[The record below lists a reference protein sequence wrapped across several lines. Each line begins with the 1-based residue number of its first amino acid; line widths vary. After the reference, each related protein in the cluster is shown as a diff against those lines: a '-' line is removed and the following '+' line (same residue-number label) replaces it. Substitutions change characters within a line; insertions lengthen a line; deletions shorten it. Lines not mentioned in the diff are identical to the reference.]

1 VAGLTAVP
9 VCSGFTRAL
18 AAIAASAPVILGSAG
33 PAGASTGEAARQFP
47 VSPGAVAGPPVFAPP
62 CSAAT
67 GFSSNHPPP
76 DFGPGGC
83 AGYVASGHDFRYA
96 QAIITVPPAS
106 VITSDVTAPILYVGL
121 ISSDAM
127 AITGLV
133 TCTAF
138 LAAFGSP
145 GPDCAPVDGTPPV
158 DYLAFGAVV
167 TNNGASVQAESVSLA
182 STAPGD
188 GVAVAVYA
196 SAGGAAHFTITL
208 PGGAATSFQLPSAG
222 TLNAVFGHAVA
233 LVDYLASPP
242 GSHPTPPVPVPGPA
256 PGPVDLRITQFQRG
270 GWTTTGGARGTFT
283 GPWAVSPVIL
293 TSNGTAPPG
302 GTTEV
307 DPAYLWNDGLGG
319 GDGAGDAFGVWWRT

>member
-1 VAGLTAVP
+1 MAGLTGVP
-9 VCSGFTRAL
+9 ERSCLSRAL
-18 AAIAASAPVILGSAG
+18 AAAAAAASALAILGSAG
-33 PAGASTGEAARQFP
+33 PAAAATGGAAQQFRP
-47 VSPGAVAGPPVFAPP
+47 APGSAAGPPVFAPP
-62 CSAAT
+62 CAAT

-76 DFGPGGC
+76 ELGLGGC
-83 AGYVASGHDFRYA
+83 AGYLASGHDFRYA

-121 ISSDAM
+121 TSSDAI

-138 LAAFGSP
+138 LAGFGSP
-145 GPDCAPVDGTPPV
+145 GPDCAPVDGPPAV

-188 GVAVAVYA
+188 GVGVAVYA
-196 SAGGAAHFTITL
+196 PAGGAAHFTITL

-222 TLNAVFGHAVA
+222 TVSAVFGHAVA
-233 LVDYLASPP
+233 LVEYAATPP
-242 GSHPTPPVPVPGPA
+242 GSPPTPRVPVPGPA

-270 GWTTTGGARGTFT
+270 GWTTASGARGTFT

-293 TSNGTAPPG
+293 TSNGVAPPG
-302 GTTEV
+302 GTIEV
-307 DPAYLWNDGLGG
+307 DPAHLWNDGLSS
-319 GDGAGDAFGVWWRT
+319 GAGDAFGIWWRH